1 MHQQPIPT
9 TSPAEP
15 DTTERTFRLTTAL
28 PGYRP
33 LVLTCALADLP
44 NRVREAFDPAGT
56 GTEVEVSADG
66 STATVLN
73 PDGSTG
79 FVFAVTVEPAPAP
92 VQPTTPHHTSPLTIA
107 AALRRA
113 AADLENLGDIPISST
128 QVSIDLQAVAH
139 VGTFDERRST
149 VDVLARAL
157 TGDAGKTAKGRDA
170 HHTTKPFV
178 PRLGVNDV
186 QVAVFTAVKDFRPG

>member
-128 QVSIDLQAVAH
+128 QVSIDLRPWPTWAPSTSGGAPSTCWPAHSPATPGRPPRVA
-139 VGTFDERRST
+139 TPTTPRS
-149 VDVLARAL
+149 LSCRAS
-157 TGDAGKTAKGRDA
+157 A
-170 HHTTKPFV
+170 
-178 PRLGVNDV
+178 
-186 QVAVFTAVKDFRPG
+186 